1 MSGVVWSV
9 YTVSLWLPLW
19 WCDVT
24 DVYSFLW
31 TNSSAVR
38 LRGLNKQTF
47 TDSVIYRHRQVQVTA
62 FSTVRFHAFDLL
74 LFFLKQWSCDQARVL
89 WLKAGCFSKLN
100 TQILNAAA
108 GHQGSEFLF
117 AVAVHIW
124 LSFYSFFHVQYGSH
138 WIHWLLSLCLSVHLY
153 QNVVLSIQPQLW
165 CKSSGWWFVVPDK
178 PGRFLVRG
186 GSVVSV
192 EVGGSNPALAIVC
205 AQPAPQIPS
214 LDQDKIRYIILVPHQ
229 GNVLFMTGQSC
240 TGFWWRLRL
249 FFLHLV

>member
-1 MSGVVWSV
+1 MSGVVSSV

-47 TDSVIYRHRQVQVTA
+47 TDSVRHSGHRIFHSA
-62 FSTVRFHAFDLL
+62 FSRLRPAAV
-74 LFFLKQWSCDQARVL
+74 FFKAMVMWSSTSPLVEG
-89 WLKAGCFSKLN
+89 WFFFSKLN

-124 LSFYSFFHVQYGSH
+124 LSFYSFFHVQCGSH

-186 GSVVSV
+186 GLSSQWRL
-192 EVGGSNPALAIVC
+192 EVPILPWLLCVLSQHQKFPAWT
-205 AQPAPQIPS
+205 
-214 LDQDKIRYIILVPHQ
+214 KIR
-229 GNVLFMTGQSC
+229 
-240 TGFWWRLRL
+240 
-249 FFLHLV
+249 